1 MAAFGCRNL
10 LAGLAFAV
18 LLCLPAPAAVAQ
30 VPEQEPD
37 VRVVVDVSGSMKR
50 NDPDQLAASAM
61 ELLVSVLPS
70 GTRAGV
76 WTFGES
82 VANPLP
88 LGEVSEQWRDR
99 ALALPPAL
107 RDYQQYTDIEAAL
120 AQAADAEANGW
131 RHLILMTDGV
141 VDLPP
146 ARGSKPAIDEASRQ
160 RLVDD
165 MAQRFANN
173 GVVVHAIA
181 FSDDADL
188 ALVEQLAQRTG
199 GLAALAQS
207 PEQLLGTFLD
217 IVERIFPSDQ
227 VPLDDNNRFMI
238 DDSVDNL
245 SALIF
250 HGPDEGPVTLVA
262 PDGTRY
268 TAETAPEGGRWQVEP
283 RFDLIRV
290 PQPVSGEWRI
300 EGPVGAKSRISVT
313 SPWRLRTSALPTTL
327 YRGFPVPLEAWLSHA
342 EGSAVMPA
350 ELQFSVTLTGE
361 DDRPL
366 ASLQLEPMER
376 DGHFQGVLP
385 APEQTGNARLLIRAR
400 ADSFAR
406 QRSQAVNI
414 LPSIGVAHEPDTGQ
428 LIFVAEHPRLNRRNT
443 RIQADFQGRQLSVEA
458 VGESRWRLTLP
469 EVEED
474 VSQPLRLSARA
485 ELDGETHEWRLP
497 TVTLN
502 ADSVVGIDRLDMA
515 GPTLATERFAGEDE
529 TPPPS
534 PSVGPA
540 DRFVDWVNALPELLQ
555 QGWQAGWPGVERTAA
570 RHAKDPRLWI
580 AVAALALI
588 VLAGVGWRRR
598 RRASGTTRKEPHV

>member
-1 MAAFGCRNL
+1 MAGFGCRKVL
-10 LAGLAFAV
+10 SVVALAV
-18 LLCLPAPAAVAQ
+18 LLCLSVPAAVAQ

-70 GTRAGV
+70 GARAGV
-76 WTFGES
+76 WTFGETID
-82 VANPLP
+82 NPLP
-88 LGEVSEQWRDR
+88 LGEVSATWRDR

-146 ARGSKPAIDEASRQ
+146 ARGSKPAIDETSRQ

-165 MAQRFANN
+165 MARRFANH

-181 FSDDADL
+181 FSDEADL

-207 PEQLLGTFLD
+207 PEQLLGAFLD
-217 IVERIFPSDQ
+217 IVERIFPADQ
-227 VPLDDNNRFMI
+227 VPLDDDNRFVV

-262 PDGTRY
+262 PDGSRY
-268 TAETAPEGGRWQVEP
+268 TAETAPEGVRWQVEP

-290 PQPVSGEWRI
+290 PQPVAGEWRI

-342 EGSAVMPA
+342 EGSAEMPA
-350 ELQFSVTLTGE
+350 NLRFSVTLTGE

-366 ASLQLEPMER
+366 AEVQLDPTQR
-376 DGHFQGVLP
+376 DGHFQGALP

-400 ADSFAR
+400 ADGFER
-406 QRSQAVNI
+406 QRGQAVNI
-414 LPSIGVAHEPDTGQ
+414 LPSIGVAHEADTGQ
-428 LIFVAEHPRLNRRNT
+428 LVFAAEHPRLNRTNT
-443 RIQADFQGRQLSVEA
+443 RIRADFQGRQLDVEA
-458 VGESRWRLTLP
+458 VGETRWRLTLP
-469 EVEED
+469 ELEED
-474 VSQPLRLSARA
+474 VSQPLRLTASA

-515 GPTLATERFAGEDE
+515 GPTLSAERFADE
-529 TPPPS
+529 ETAPTPEPPTN
-534 PSVGPA
+534 PA

-555 QGWQAGWPGVERTAA
+555 QGWQAGWPGVERAAA
-570 RHAKDPRLWI
+570 RHAKEPRLWI
-580 AVAALALI
+580 AVAALMLI